1 MEIAVLA
8 LGCFWGPEIKFS
20 KIDGIIKTEVGYCGG
35 NSSITTYK
43 EVCTG
48 NTNHAEVVKLDFDEK
63 IITYEKILKIFF
75 QIHDPTTLNSQGPD
89 FGTQYRSEI
98 FYLNDNQKMIAEKV
112 LNEVNERLSG
122 KVVTKISLLKN
133 YCPAEEYH
141 QKYLESLHIPGAI
154 FFDIDENSR
163 KDTALPHMLVDQMS
177 WDKIVSN
184 MGIKKNDEIV
194 IYDNSDVISSCR
206 GWFNFIYYGH
216 DPKLINVLNGG
227 LRKWLKE
234 KKKVTDEISNIDKS
248 DYKGSE
254 RKDLVKSK
262 QAIDQNIDEKI
273 FTLIDARSRERFEG
287 KIPEPRKGLRSGCI
301 KNSFCIP
308 FNDCLNDDKTFKNK
322 DQLKKIFKTS
332 IENLEQ
338 KKIVFSCGSGV
349 TACVLAL
356 AYSLINDK
364 YLPCIYDGSW
374 AEYGLI

>member
-122 KVVTKISLLKN
+122 RVVTKISLLKN

-141 QKYLESLHIPGAI
+141 QKYLEK
-154 FFDIDENSR
+154 R
-163 KDTALPHMLVDQMS
+163 
-177 WDKIVSN
+177 
-184 MGIKKNDEIV
+184 
-194 IYDNSDVISSCR
+194 
-206 GWFNFIYYGH
+206 
-216 DPKLINVLNGG
+216 
-227 LRKWLKE
+227 
-234 KKKVTDEISNIDKS
+234 
-248 DYKGSE
+248 
-254 RKDLVKSK
+254 
-262 QAIDQNIDEKI
+262 
-273 FTLIDARSRERFEG
+273 
-287 KIPEPRKGLRSGCI
+287 
-301 KNSFCIP
+301 
-308 FNDCLNDDKTFKNK
+308 
-322 DQLKKIFKTS
+322 
-332 IENLEQ
+332 
-338 KKIVFSCGSGV
+338 
-349 TACVLAL
+349 
-356 AYSLINDK
+356 
-364 YLPCIYDGSW
+364 
-374 AEYGLI
+374 